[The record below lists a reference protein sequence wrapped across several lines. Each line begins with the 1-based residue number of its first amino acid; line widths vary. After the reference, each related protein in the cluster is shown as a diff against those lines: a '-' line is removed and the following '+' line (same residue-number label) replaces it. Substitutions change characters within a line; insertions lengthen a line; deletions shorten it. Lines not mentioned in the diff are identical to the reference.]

1 METIV
6 LWQSKWGTSFHI
18 PLYLFLGGLAGGTL
32 SVGALADLVGRDRP
46 GFRQFAS
53 IAAYVTLPAIVV
65 GGLALSFH
73 LGKPERGFAFPLFF
87 TNYQSWLTIGGAVVG
102 AFAPL
107 SVAYAAA
114 WAFGF
119 PRWIRTLMAAVAV
132 PLGLI
137 MSLYTGL
144 LLSAAW
150 LVPGDRWYVPLWD
163 RNYLPVLF
171 LLSGFS
177 TGLAACG
184 LVALLMARLRR
195 VRRASDDAEGAA
207 PVAEATS
214 AIDALALV
222 VEAAWVYVFLVALAG
237 GTTGQQLAYYV
248 ITRGPLASWWWAF
261 VATGLA
267 APLLVTVVHFVVE
280 RMYHTRLPWLLYAK
294 FAMVLVGGLLLR
306 YTIVW
311 GGDLKS
317 PLIFPPQL
325 WPVPTAGV
333 SSEPPAG
340 LPTLPPVSGLGR

>member
-32 SVGALADLVGRDRP
+32 SVGALADLVGGSRP
-46 GFRQFAS
+46 GFRHFAR
-53 IAAYVTLPAIVV
+53 IAAYVTLPAILV
-65 GGLALSFH
+65 GGLALTFH
-73 LGKPERGFAFPLFF
+73 LGKPERGLAFPLFF
-87 TNYQSWLTIGGAVVG
+87 TNYHSWLTIGGAVVG

-114 WAFGF
+114 WFFDVSRG
-119 PRWIRTLMAAVAV
+119 IRLVMAALGL
-132 PLGLI
+132 PLGLL

-150 LVPGDRWYVPLWD
+150 FVPGDRWYVPLWD
-163 RNYLPVLF
+163 RTYLPVLF

-184 LVALLMARLRR
+184 LVALAWSGLRR
-195 VRRASDDAEGAA
+195 LGRRGDAAAA
-207 PVAEATS
+207 PVAEVTS
-214 AIDALALV
+214 TVDALALV
-222 VEAAWVYVFLVALAG
+222 AEATWVYLFLVALAG
-237 GTTGQQLAYYV
+237 GTTGQQLAYQV
-248 ITRGPLASWWWAF
+248 ITEGPLAPWWWAF
-261 VATGLA
+261 VITGLA
-267 APLLVTVVHFVVE
+267 APLVVTLAHVVIE
-280 RMYHTRLPWLLYAK
+280 RVFHARLPWLLWAK

-325 WPVPTAGV
+325 WQVPAAGV
-333 SSEPPAG
+333 QAV
-340 LPTLPPVSGLGR
+340 PPVSQLGR